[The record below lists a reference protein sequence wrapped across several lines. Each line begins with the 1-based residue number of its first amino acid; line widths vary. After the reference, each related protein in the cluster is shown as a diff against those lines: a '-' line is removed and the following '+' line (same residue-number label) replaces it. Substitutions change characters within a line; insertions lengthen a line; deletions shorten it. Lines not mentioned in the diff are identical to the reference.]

1 MLRRPLY
8 SNDRTKEHVEVYF
21 KVRRNVFIMHH
32 LSRTVMLF
40 STIILGGIVLTTTS
54 LDGSANVHA
63 SEIYQPVSNSV
74 DASNLKPGIYDVT
87 VYNYNHRTHYTPGDK
102 PIPGRTGFGTESVI
116 AQYFKSRQQVTINT
130 DGTATIKFQLDP
142 SKKKLATFRHYQV
155 GPELIEAK
163 FDEQTYSY
171 TITMPTKQLNGVI
184 NTLVDY
190 LPAGLDPTYAK
201 FMKPFRSDLY
211 FVWSSAEKTSV
222 TDNGSGKSDSVS
234 PLPDG
239 VYQMPINH
247 YKPGTNQASMVAQYY
262 KPTATVTVKNGRATI
277 DTEEVSTPAMKLS
290 DFTINGVAA
299 TKSGTHWSVSLP
311 VSELSKALNTKVT
324 LVINDAVRMPAQT
337 DLALSLDKA
346 VKINDS
352 KPDSKPI
359 PPISESTREL
369 NILQK
374 DSNEKS
380 MAATYMLPTVKLAQ
394 NADGFYYAYITTH
407 TPAMMGQSPITFS
420 DTKHAT
426 KVISNKLVDG
436 YYQSVIRL
444 TLTEA
449 EISAPIATNIHVEFT
464 QPLTYK
470 EDYIIRLMIGKA
482 NDTDNNKSSSSSSQS
497 AQSNGSSSSEN
508 AKSSSQS
515 SKISSSASSEM
526 TNSSSE
532 SSKISSSSS
541 SKKAEN
547 SSTAPITKP
556 DTPKT
561 DVTEEMRRLTI
572 MQSDNDKPSMAATYM
587 LPTIK
592 LVKNADGSYFA
603 FVTTHTPELM
613 GQSPITFNDVAHDA
627 KVISTE
633 LVNGFYQSVIRLTL
647 SPSEL
652 SAPIVTNIHVMFT
665 QPMSYDNYYS
675 IRLIIGDNADATSTS
690 ATSNPVADH
699 KPTVVAPNTAISTAG
714 TPDTTSS
721 STAASVASIAT
732 TDANAV
738 TSASADVMPQ
748 SAVMTPQHT
757 VATTNQAQSATQK
770 STSEKKQP
778 KIHVAQKQL
787 PTTNSTNH
795 QAQVTVTA
803 GHSKM
808 NAVMIAL
815 GASIATAFG
824 FVGTSLGLNVWR
836 NHQNND

>member
-299 TKSGTHWSVSLP
+299 TKSGTHW
-311 VSELSKALNTKVT
+311 
-324 LVINDAVRMPAQT
+324 
-337 DLALSLDKA
+337 
-346 VKINDS
+346 
-352 KPDSKPI
+352 
-359 PPISESTREL
+359 
-369 NILQK
+369 
-374 DSNEKS
+374 
-380 MAATYMLPTVKLAQ
+380 
-394 NADGFYYAYITTH
+394 
-407 TPAMMGQSPITFS
+407 
-420 DTKHAT
+420 
-426 KVISNKLVDG
+426 
-436 YYQSVIRL
+436 
-444 TLTEA
+444 
-449 EISAPIATNIHVEFT
+449 
-464 QPLTYK
+464 
-470 EDYIIRLMIGKA
+470 
-482 NDTDNNKSSSSSSQS
+482 
-497 AQSNGSSSSEN
+497 
-508 AKSSSQS
+508 
-515 SKISSSASSEM
+515 
-526 TNSSSE
+526 
-532 SSKISSSSS
+532 
-541 SKKAEN
+541 
-547 SSTAPITKP
+547 
-556 DTPKT
+556 
-561 DVTEEMRRLTI
+561 
-572 MQSDNDKPSMAATYM
+572 
-587 LPTIK
+587 
-592 LVKNADGSYFA
+592 
-603 FVTTHTPELM
+603 
-613 GQSPITFNDVAHDA
+613 
-627 KVISTE
+627 
-633 LVNGFYQSVIRLTL
+633 
-647 SPSEL
+647 
-652 SAPIVTNIHVMFT
+652 
-665 QPMSYDNYYS
+665 
-675 IRLIIGDNADATSTS
+675 
-690 ATSNPVADH
+690 
-699 KPTVVAPNTAISTAG
+699 
-714 TPDTTSS
+714 
-721 STAASVASIAT
+721 
-732 TDANAV
+732 
-738 TSASADVMPQ
+738 
-748 SAVMTPQHT
+748 
-757 VATTNQAQSATQK
+757 
-770 STSEKKQP
+770 
-778 KIHVAQKQL
+778 
-787 PTTNSTNH
+787 
-795 QAQVTVTA
+795 
-803 GHSKM
+803 
-808 NAVMIAL
+808 
-815 GASIATAFG
+815 
-824 FVGTSLGLNVWR
+824 
-836 NHQNND
+836 

>member
-1 MLRRPLY
+1 
-8 SNDRTKEHVEVYF
+8 
-21 KVRRNVFIMHH
+21 
-32 LSRTVMLF
+32 
-40 STIILGGIVLTTTS
+40 
-54 LDGSANVHA
+54 
-63 SEIYQPVSNSV
+63 
-74 DASNLKPGIYDVT
+74 
-87 VYNYNHRTHYTPGDK
+87 
-102 PIPGRTGFGTESVI
+102 
-116 AQYFKSRQQVTINT
+116 
-130 DGTATIKFQLDP
+130 
-142 SKKKLATFRHYQV
+142 
-155 GPELIEAK
+155 
-163 FDEQTYSY
+163 
-171 TITMPTKQLNGVI
+171 MPTKQLNGVI

-394 NADGFYYAYITTH
+394 NADGSYYAYITTH

-482 NDTDNNKSSSSSSQS
+482 NDTDNNKSSSSSS
-497 AQSNGSSSSEN
+497 
-508 AKSSSQS
+508 
-515 SKISSSASSEM
+515 
-526 TNSSSE
+526 
-532 SSKISSSSS
+532 S

-603 FVTTHTPELM
+603 FVTTHTPEMM

>member
-1 MLRRPLY
+1 
-8 SNDRTKEHVEVYF
+8 
-21 KVRRNVFIMHH
+21 
-32 LSRTVMLF
+32 
-40 STIILGGIVLTTTS
+40 
-54 LDGSANVHA
+54 
-63 SEIYQPVSNSV
+63 
-74 DASNLKPGIYDVT
+74 
-87 VYNYNHRTHYTPGDK
+87 
-102 PIPGRTGFGTESVI
+102 
-116 AQYFKSRQQVTINT
+116 
-130 DGTATIKFQLDP
+130 
-142 SKKKLATFRHYQV
+142 
-155 GPELIEAK
+155 
-163 FDEQTYSY
+163 
-171 TITMPTKQLNGVI
+171 MPTKQLNGVI

-239 VYQMPINH
+239 VYQMPINN
-247 YKPGTNQASMVAQYY
+247 YKPGTKQASIVAQYY
-262 KPTATVTVKNGRATI
+262 KPTATVTVKNGCATI
-277 DTEEVSTPAMKLS
+277 DTEEISTPAMKLS

-380 MAATYMLPTVKLAQ
+380 MAATYMLPTIKLVQ
-394 NADGFYYAYITTH
+394 NADGSYYAYITTH

-420 DTKHAT
+420 DPKHAT

-470 EDYIIRLMIGKA
+470 EDYIIRLVIGKA

-665 QPMSYDNYYS
+665 QPTSYDNYYS

-815 GASIATAFG
+815 GASIATAIG

>member
-1 MLRRPLY
+1 
-8 SNDRTKEHVEVYF
+8 
-21 KVRRNVFIMHH
+21 
-32 LSRTVMLF
+32 
-40 STIILGGIVLTTTS
+40 
-54 LDGSANVHA
+54 
-63 SEIYQPVSNSV
+63 
-74 DASNLKPGIYDVT
+74 
-87 VYNYNHRTHYTPGDK
+87 
-102 PIPGRTGFGTESVI
+102 
-116 AQYFKSRQQVTINT
+116 
-130 DGTATIKFQLDP
+130 
-142 SKKKLATFRHYQV
+142 
-155 GPELIEAK
+155 
-163 FDEQTYSY
+163 
-171 TITMPTKQLNGVI
+171 
-184 NTLVDY
+184 
-190 LPAGLDPTYAK
+190 
-201 FMKPFRSDLY
+201 
-211 FVWSSAEKTSV
+211 
-222 TDNGSGKSDSVS
+222 
-234 PLPDG
+234 
-239 VYQMPINH
+239 
-247 YKPGTNQASMVAQYY
+247 
-262 KPTATVTVKNGRATI
+262 VTVKNGRATI

-394 NADGFYYAYITTH
+394 NADGSYYAYITTH

-603 FVTTHTPELM
+603 FVTTHTPEMM

-815 GASIATAFG
+815 GASIATAIG

>member
-1 MLRRPLY
+1 
-8 SNDRTKEHVEVYF
+8 
-21 KVRRNVFIMHH
+21 
-32 LSRTVMLF
+32 
-40 STIILGGIVLTTTS
+40 
-54 LDGSANVHA
+54 
-63 SEIYQPVSNSV
+63 
-74 DASNLKPGIYDVT
+74 
-87 VYNYNHRTHYTPGDK
+87 
-102 PIPGRTGFGTESVI
+102 
-116 AQYFKSRQQVTINT
+116 
-130 DGTATIKFQLDP
+130 
-142 SKKKLATFRHYQV
+142 
-155 GPELIEAK
+155 
-163 FDEQTYSY
+163 
-171 TITMPTKQLNGVI
+171 
-184 NTLVDY
+184 
-190 LPAGLDPTYAK
+190 
-201 FMKPFRSDLY
+201 
-211 FVWSSAEKTSV
+211 
-222 TDNGSGKSDSVS
+222 
-234 PLPDG
+234 
-239 VYQMPINH
+239 
-247 YKPGTNQASMVAQYY
+247 
-262 KPTATVTVKNGRATI
+262 
-277 DTEEVSTPAMKLS
+277 
-290 DFTINGVAA
+290 
-299 TKSGTHWSVSLP
+299 
-311 VSELSKALNTKVT
+311 
-324 LVINDAVRMPAQT
+324 
-337 DLALSLDKA
+337 
-346 VKINDS
+346 
-352 KPDSKPI
+352 
-359 PPISESTREL
+359 
-369 NILQK
+369 
-374 DSNEKS
+374 
-380 MAATYMLPTVKLAQ
+380 
-394 NADGFYYAYITTH
+394 
-407 TPAMMGQSPITFS
+407 
-420 DTKHAT
+420 
-426 KVISNKLVDG
+426 
-436 YYQSVIRL
+436 
-444 TLTEA
+444 
-449 EISAPIATNIHVEFT
+449 
-464 QPLTYK
+464 
-470 EDYIIRLMIGKA
+470 
-482 NDTDNNKSSSSSSQS
+482 
-497 AQSNGSSSSEN
+497 
-508 AKSSSQS
+508 
-515 SKISSSASSEM
+515 M

-633 LVNGFYQSVIRLTL
+633 LVNGFYQLVIRLTL

-815 GASIATAFG
+815 GASIATAIG

>member
-394 NADGFYYAYITTH
+394 N
-407 TPAMMGQSPITFS
+407 
-420 DTKHAT
+420 
-426 KVISNKLVDG
+426 
-436 YYQSVIRL
+436 YQSVIRL

-603 FVTTHTPELM
+603 FVTTHTPEMM

-808 NAVMIAL
+808 SAVMIAL
-815 GASIATAFG
+815 GASIATAIG

>member
-1 MLRRPLY
+1 M
-8 SNDRTKEHVEVYF
+8 
-21 KVRRNVFIMHH
+21 
-32 LSRTVMLF
+32 
-40 STIILGGIVLTTTS
+40 TTTS

-130 DGTATIKFQLDP
+130 DGTAAIKFQLDP

-155 GPELIEAK
+155 GPELIESK

-222 TDNGSGKSDSVS
+222 TDNGSGKNDSVS

-247 YKPGTNQASMVAQYY
+247 YKPGTKQASMVAQYY

-337 DLALSLDKA
+337 DLVFSMDKA
-346 VKINDS
+346 VKIDN
-352 KPDSKPI
+352 SKPI

-374 DSNEKS
+374 DNDEKS
-380 MAATYMLPTVKLAQ
+380 MAATYMLPTVKLTQ
-394 NADGFYYAYITTH
+394 NADGSYYAYITTH

-449 EISAPIATNIHVEFT
+449 ETSAPIATNIHVEFT

-470 EDYIIRLMIGKA
+470 EDYIIRLVIGKA
-482 NDTDNNKSSSSSSQS
+482 NDTDNNKSSSSSSSSSQS

-541 SKKAEN
+541 S
-547 SSTAPITKP
+547 
-556 DTPKT
+556 
-561 DVTEEMRRLTI
+561 
-572 MQSDNDKPSMAATYM
+572 
-587 LPTIK
+587 
-592 LVKNADGSYFA
+592 
-603 FVTTHTPELM
+603 
-613 GQSPITFNDVAHDA
+613 
-627 KVISTE
+627 
-633 LVNGFYQSVIRLTL
+633 
-647 SPSEL
+647 
-652 SAPIVTNIHVMFT
+652 
-665 QPMSYDNYYS
+665 
-675 IRLIIGDNADATSTS
+675 
-690 ATSNPVADH
+690 
-699 KPTVVAPNTAISTAG
+699 
-714 TPDTTSS
+714 
-721 STAASVASIAT
+721 
-732 TDANAV
+732 
-738 TSASADVMPQ
+738 
-748 SAVMTPQHT
+748 
-757 VATTNQAQSATQK
+757 
-770 STSEKKQP
+770 
-778 KIHVAQKQL
+778 
-787 PTTNSTNH
+787 
-795 QAQVTVTA
+795 
-803 GHSKM
+803 
-808 NAVMIAL
+808 
-815 GASIATAFG
+815 
-824 FVGTSLGLNVWR
+824 
-836 NHQNND
+836 

>member
-239 VYQMPINH
+239 VYQIPINH
-247 YKPGTNQASMVAQYY
+247 YKPGTKQASMVAQYY

-324 LVINDAVRMPAQT
+324 LVINDAVSMPAQT

-394 NADGFYYAYITTH
+394 NADGSYYAYITTH

-470 EDYIIRLMIGKA
+470 EDYIIRL
-482 NDTDNNKSSSSSSQS
+482 
-497 AQSNGSSSSEN
+497 
-508 AKSSSQS
+508 
-515 SKISSSASSEM
+515 
-526 TNSSSE
+526 
-532 SSKISSSSS
+532 
-541 SKKAEN
+541 
-547 SSTAPITKP
+547 
-556 DTPKT
+556 
-561 DVTEEMRRLTI
+561 
-572 MQSDNDKPSMAATYM
+572 
-587 LPTIK
+587 
-592 LVKNADGSYFA
+592 
-603 FVTTHTPELM
+603 
-613 GQSPITFNDVAHDA
+613 
-627 KVISTE
+627 
-633 LVNGFYQSVIRLTL
+633 
-647 SPSEL
+647 
-652 SAPIVTNIHVMFT
+652 
-665 QPMSYDNYYS
+665 
-675 IRLIIGDNADATSTS
+675 
-690 ATSNPVADH
+690 
-699 KPTVVAPNTAISTAG
+699 
-714 TPDTTSS
+714 
-721 STAASVASIAT
+721 
-732 TDANAV
+732 
-738 TSASADVMPQ
+738 
-748 SAVMTPQHT
+748 
-757 VATTNQAQSATQK
+757 
-770 STSEKKQP
+770 
-778 KIHVAQKQL
+778 
-787 PTTNSTNH
+787 
-795 QAQVTVTA
+795 
-803 GHSKM
+803 
-808 NAVMIAL
+808 
-815 GASIATAFG
+815 
-824 FVGTSLGLNVWR
+824 
-836 NHQNND
+836 

>member
-1 MLRRPLY
+1 
-8 SNDRTKEHVEVYF
+8 
-21 KVRRNVFIMHH
+21 
-32 LSRTVMLF
+32 
-40 STIILGGIVLTTTS
+40 
-54 LDGSANVHA
+54 
-63 SEIYQPVSNSV
+63 
-74 DASNLKPGIYDVT
+74 
-87 VYNYNHRTHYTPGDK
+87 
-102 PIPGRTGFGTESVI
+102 
-116 AQYFKSRQQVTINT
+116 
-130 DGTATIKFQLDP
+130 
-142 SKKKLATFRHYQV
+142 
-155 GPELIEAK
+155 
-163 FDEQTYSY
+163 
-171 TITMPTKQLNGVI
+171 MPTKQLNGVI

-247 YKPGTNQASMVAQYY
+247 YKPGTKQASMVAQYY
-262 KPTATVTVKNGRATI
+262 KPTATVTVKNGCATI
-277 DTEEVSTPAMKLS
+277 DTEEISTPAMKLS
-290 DFTINGVAA
+290 DLTINGVAA

-337 DLALSLDKA
+337 DLVFSMDKA
-346 VKINDS
+346 VRIDN
-352 KPDSKPI
+352 SKPI

-374 DSNEKS
+374 DNDEKS
-380 MAATYMLPTVKLAQ
+380 MAATYMMPTVKLTQ
-394 NADGFYYAYITTH
+394 NADGSYYAYITTH

-420 DTKHAT
+420 DPKHAT

-470 EDYIIRLMIGKA
+470 EDYIIRLVIGKA
-482 NDTDNNKSSSSSSQS
+482 NDTDNSKSSSSSEKAKSSSQS
-497 AQSNGSSSSEN
+497 AQSNSSSSSEN

-603 FVTTHTPELM
+603 FVTTHTPEMM
-613 GQSPITFNDVAHDA
+613 GQSPITFNDAAHDA

-721 STAASVASIAT
+721 ST
-732 TDANAV
+732 
-738 TSASADVMPQ
+738 SASADVMPQ

-815 GASIATAFG
+815 GASIATAIG
-824 FVGTSLGLNVWR
+824 FVGTLLGLNVWR

>member
-1 MLRRPLY
+1 
-8 SNDRTKEHVEVYF
+8 
-21 KVRRNVFIMHH
+21 
-32 LSRTVMLF
+32 
-40 STIILGGIVLTTTS
+40 
-54 LDGSANVHA
+54 
-63 SEIYQPVSNSV
+63 
-74 DASNLKPGIYDVT
+74 
-87 VYNYNHRTHYTPGDK
+87 
-102 PIPGRTGFGTESVI
+102 
-116 AQYFKSRQQVTINT
+116 
-130 DGTATIKFQLDP
+130 
-142 SKKKLATFRHYQV
+142 
-155 GPELIEAK
+155 
-163 FDEQTYSY
+163 
-171 TITMPTKQLNGVI
+171 MPTKQLNGVI

-201 FMKPFRSDLY
+201 

-239 VYQMPINH
+239 VYQMPINN
-247 YKPGTNQASMVAQYY
+247 YQPGTKQASMVAQYY

-394 NADGFYYAYITTH
+394 NADGSYYAYITTH

-420 DTKHAT
+420 DPNHAT
-426 KVISNKLVDG
+426 TVISNKLVDG

-444 TLTEA
+444 TLTET

-470 EDYIIRLMIGKA
+470 EDNIIRLVIGKA
-482 NDTDNNKSSSSSSQS
+482 NDTDNNKSSSSSEKAKS
-497 AQSNGSSSSEN
+497 SSSSEN

-603 FVTTHTPELM
+603 FVTTHTPGLM

-815 GASIATAFG
+815 GASIATAIG